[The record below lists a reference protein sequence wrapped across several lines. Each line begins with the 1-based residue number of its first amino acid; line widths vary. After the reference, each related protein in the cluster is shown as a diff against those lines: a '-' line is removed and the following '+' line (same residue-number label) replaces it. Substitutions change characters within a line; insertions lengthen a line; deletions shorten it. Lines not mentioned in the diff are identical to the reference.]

1 MGSAATPWTRA
12 IGWRIC
18 TPCTFKEGV
27 ISGQIERGRG
37 YTVRLLRGNTAIAEQ
52 KTYKFEGLPSGA
64 YWVQAVGP
72 PLDSDALQLDTN
84 HAQAPVNPTP
94 PQS

>member
-1 MGSAATPWTRA
+1 
-12 IGWRIC
+12 
-18 TPCTFKEGV
+18 V

-52 KTYKFEGLPSGA
+52 KVSDSLTYKFEGLPSGA
-64 YWVQAVGP
+64 YGVQAVGP
-72 PLDSDALQLDTN
+72 PLDSDAVQLDTN